1 MEHIG
6 VRDIRTQRG
15 VEMNLDILKEISL
28 LIIGIVFGVWLCLYE
43 LKPSLYAED
52 QIIEQESDKTS
63 EESFKESE
71 SSQDELEEGCE

>member
-43 LKPSLYAED
+43 IKPSLYAED
-52 QIIEQESDKTS
+52 TVSEQELDKTS
-63 EESFKESE
+63 EESSEESE
-71 SSQDELEEGCE
+71 PSQDELEEGCE